1 MLRQNPSL
9 SSTCR
14 PGTKACHILFSCCW
28 MCRPKQTSRG
38 HDMSDHIAAVRLAGE
53 VLSTFPAPPNWNWKQ
68 CMHALLLRCWRRID
82 IFSPKSSSD
91 ENPMGGPD
99 TNTVHLSLFLLPA
112 GSSSTNCVVVVVFLD
127 TASAVG
133 HCGVVYDH
141 TGSGGSEA
149 HVYPQIPTHPSLF
162 S

>member
-1 MLRQNPSL
+1 
-9 SSTCR
+9 
-14 PGTKACHILFSCCW
+14 
-28 MCRPKQTSRG
+28 
-38 HDMSDHIAAVRLAGE
+38 
-53 VLSTFPAPPNWNWKQ
+53 
-68 CMHALLLRCWRRID
+68 
-82 IFSPKSSSD
+82 
-91 ENPMGGPD
+91 MGGPD